1 MMFTF
6 HFVIFSVMMVMMEAF
21 APTSQLMNTNY
32 EYTSTNLYGA
42 FNKGNKQAALMK
54 KMADAKK
61 QREIEDDGIDAP
73 PAVVETKGRLSDEEL
88 KKQNDLRRFQE
99 LLDSEATTANYNIGG
114 DNYKTQQQEEE
125 DIDAGQRGI
134 DRLFEGDPAPVER
147 FEDLINHTTGNA
159 LGKNGASRV
168 VPWLNK
174 NSSKQKDFLIVLS
187 DPREKSSELRSA
199 LKNMSKMLTT
209 DVLSRLIVINADS
222 PGENRRFL
230 RKNDIDNIN
239 VYSDEKREWMREYTV
254 LGETRWAMCAMVLH
268 DGRVEKIVREL
279 DVELATQVIK
289 SSIKSL
295 KMDSS

>member
-1 MMFTF
+1 
-6 HFVIFSVMMVMMEAF
+6 
-21 APTSQLMNTNY
+21 
-32 EYTSTNLYGA
+32 
-42 FNKGNKQAALMK
+42 
-54 KMADAKK
+54 
-61 QREIEDDGIDAP
+61 
-73 PAVVETKGRLSDEEL
+73 VVETKGRLSDEEL